1 MENRMFDLTGMTA
14 LVTGASGG
22 IGCEIA
28 RSLARQGARLAP
40 GDDEAARVQ
49 SCFALI
55 ATLGDT
61 NLLHRGGAEGLA
73 FAQWAARGFLEGG
86 GVGRPGWRAA
96 AAGIGADFVARRLS
110 PGGSADLLAM
120 SLFLRAMEAA

>member
-1 MENRMFDLTGMTA
+1 MLANVKLAGDGHYR
-14 LVTGASGG
+14 
-22 IGCEIA
+22 IA
-28 RSLARQGARLAP
+28 P
-40 GDDEAARVQ
+40 M
-49 SCFALI
+49 
-55 ATLGDT
+55 
-61 NLLHRGGAEGLA
+61 A